1 MQQYFY
7 ERGDDYMEVMEKLNK
22 RYGGNFRILT
32 KKEISATG
40 FRGLFGKKQI
50 ECFGYFIIKEGVGS
64 SQRIEDERNK
74 RAILTSVGVDV
85 QNINRKPNQGM
96 DEVLEEIRG
105 LKEQLGVQEPSSPE
119 PFKTLSEL
127 TEILKDNEFEDVYI
141 EKLLNGIRGKLTASE
156 LENRKTVHCTAALEI
171 ARTLEF
177 LKPETLPRSRIFILV
192 GPTGVGKT
200 TTIAKL
206 AAIHGLSGRKRDVR
220 MVTVDNFRIGARA
233 QLETYGEI
241 MEIPVK
247 AVDGYEQ
254 LKTQIALF
262 VGADLILIDTIGKN
276 PRKKAN
282 IDKMKELL
290 SACESEASV
299 HLALSATTKPT
310 DLRQILK
317 QFQSFDYSSI
327 VVTKLDETSSIGS
340 LISILSEHNVGVS
353 YCTDGQSV
361 PVDIALA
368 SPSRFLR
375 MVRGLEADC
384 AEIDRCYPTLD
395 LTKSWR

>member
-7 ERGDDYMEVMEKLNK
+7 ERGHDFMEVMEKLNK

-32 KKEISATG
+32 KKEIPAAG
-40 FRGLFGKKQI
+40 FRGLLGKKQM
-50 ECFGYFIIKEGVGS
+50 ECFGYFIVNEGVGK
-64 SQRIEDERNK
+64 SQRVEDDRNK
-74 RAILTSVGVDV
+74 REILNSVGVDV
-85 QNINRKPNQGM
+85 RNIHRKPNLGV
-96 DEVLEEIRG
+96 DTVLEEIRE
-105 LKEQLGVQEPSSPE
+105 LKEQLSIRKPPSSE

-127 TEILKDNEFEDVYI
+127 TGILKDNEFEEFYI
-141 EKLLNGIRGKLTASE
+141 EKLLNGIRDKLTASE
-156 LENRKTVHCTAALEI
+156 LENRKTVHCTAASEI
-171 ARTLEF
+171 ARTLDF

-206 AAIHGLSGRKRDVR
+206 AAIHGLSGDSCDVR
-220 MVTVDNFRIGARA
+220 MITVDNFRIGART

-247 AVDGYEQ
+247 AVDDYEQ
-254 LKTQIALF
+254 LKAQIALF
-262 VGADLILIDTIGKN
+262 ADADLILIDTIGKS
-276 PRKKAN
+276 PRERAK

-290 SACESEASV
+290 TACEAEASV
-299 HLALSATTKPT
+299 HLALSATTKST

-327 VVTKLDETSSIGS
+327 VVTKLDETSSIGN
-340 LISILSEHNVGVS
+340 LISILSEHDVGVS

-368 SPSRFLR
+368 SPSRLLR
-375 MVRGLEADC
+375 MVRGLDADYD
-384 AEIDRCYPTLD
+384 EIDRCYPTLD
-395 LTKSWR
+395 LTESWR